1 MRSAIGIL
9 VLGVVAWSGCNSEA
23 PRAVGGG
30 EGELLAAGIPGAVA
44 ATVSAEQDSTPLVAR
59 RVWAGASPFTS
70 PFPDGRYLAHGG
82 GGYLWVRDLRTGES
96 RRLTEQSRRLVE
108 YNSVSPDGELIA
120 YAWWNDAGGIELRV
134 IGRDGSQ
141 PRVLYGDESVTWLAP
156 HGWSPDGENI
166 LAVFTGE
173 ERKTE
178 IVLVSATDGAV
189 RVVKTFDAGV
199 LGELSFAPDGE
210 SIAYDWRSDR
220 GVPGDIFAIELDGG
234 RETTLVRHPADDVL
248 LGWAPDGGHVLFTSD
263 RTGTVGAWLLPVA
276 GGEANGEPRLIK
288 PDMWRVM
295 PLGFTRDGSFFYT
308 VTTSAWDVYTAKLDP
323 ETGALVDAPTPATGR
338 FVGGNGGPRWSP
350 DGRYLAWRSQRGD
363 HPRQGVFMIR
373 SLDTGETRELD
384 PGFIE
389 ISRFPGWSPD
399 GSALL
404 VKAREEGSGSYLFR
418 VDVQTGAAEPLVQVD
433 TYQGRWADWSADGR
447 SIYYSVE
454 LSYGEEG
461 DGLPQIVFRDLKDG
475 SEKVLYRAP
484 GPALMT
490 PSNVALSPDRRT
502 LAVVLWDREMAQGG
516 SLLLV
521 PVTGGA
527 ATELHRFE
535 PGAPKPR
542 VITWTPDSRYLV
554 YTVWDAGELW
564 RLPVE
569 GGTPE
574 RLEWDGMDQ
583 QLDLRFHPDG
593 QRIAFTA
600 GGYAFEVWVM
610 EDFLPATAGASDK

>member
-134 IGRDGSQ
+134 IGMDGSQ

-210 SIAYDWRSDR
+210 SIAYDWRPDR
-220 GVPGDIFAIELDGG
+220 GVPGDIFAIEVDGG
-234 RETTLVRHPADDVL
+234 REITLVQHPADDVL
-248 LGWAPDGGHVLFTSD
+248 LGWAPDGGHVLFASD